1 MNGDDLNGL
10 RYMGVLIFVNLFY
23 LSLMI
28 VLTCLMMHVYNT
40 TRKAPKR
47 SLARKVSE
55 TTFFAHFLFLELT
68 LLCKLITVGI
78 MLIHIIGITNSDKM
92 PI

>member
-1 MNGDDLNGL
+1 MNSDDLNGL
-10 RYMGVLIFVNLFY
+10 QYLGVLIFVNLFY

-28 VLTCLMMHVYNT
+28 VLTCLIVHVYNT
-40 TRKAPKR
+40 TRKAPRR

-68 LLCKLITVGI
+68 LLCKMITAAI
-78 MLIHIIGITNSDKM
+78 MLMHILGITKSDKM